1 MHITSLLVVL
11 DMSSKGKR
19 REVSVD
25 EALTIIGEFGLSQK
39 LQILLVRIIN
49 LFNIDYCGTLEV
61 VVWALVW
68 HLAERNSRALCC
80 WTVKRCR

>member
-1 MHITSLLVVL
+1 VHITSFVVVL

-39 LQILLVRIIN
+39 LQILLVRVIN
-49 LFNIDYCGTLEV
+49 LFYID
-61 VVWALVW
+61 
-68 HLAERNSRALCC
+68 
-80 WTVKRCR
+80 